1 MALAVIAILTIVAP
15 VFALI
20 AIGYGAGRSGYL
32 SQEATKGLSQFVFN
46 LAIPSMLFH
55 KMATANLPASPPWGL
70 WAAYFGAAA
79 LTWALAASATRWLLR
94 RPAADGA
101 SIAMSSM
108 FGNVVMLGIPLALG
122 TFGDAAAV
130 PIALLVAIH
139 SPLLWLLATAHME
152 VADTEGDVRPLTM
165 LTHLVQDLARN
176 PIILALFAGIAWRL
190 LGLPL
195 PDVVERTLR
204 LLGEAGVPGAL
215 VALGLSLTG
224 FRIAGQLPTLATI
237 NVLKLAAMPVF
248 AWVLAGPVFAL
259 DRVDAG
265 VVVLFAAMPT
275 GANAFLFATRYQ
287 RAANSA
293 SGAVALGTVLAAL
306 TVSALVAILAF
317 GP

>member
-1 MALAVIAILTIVAP
+1 MIAILTIVAP